1 MGLVHVYT
9 GNGKGKTT
17 ASLGLAMRAVGCGM
31 KVAIIQFLK
40 GDDGYCELASAKKL
54 GIVIEQYG
62 RKCFVNP
69 KNPAKED
76 IVLARQGLERAR
88 HILEKKE
95 FDMLILD
102 EINVA
107 LDMNL
112 LSVQDVLALLKNRGD
127 AEVILTGRNAKD
139 EIIEEADY
147 VTEMKEIK
155 HPFRKGIAGR
165 KGIEF

>member
-17 ASLGLAMRAVGCGM
+17 ASFGLAMRAVGCGM

-40 GDDGYCELASAKKL
+40 GDEGYCEIPSAKKL
-54 GIVIEQYG
+54 GIVVEQYG

-76 IVLARQGLERAR
+76 IELARLGLERAR
-88 HILEKKE
+88 NIIEKKE

-107 LDMNL
+107 IDLNL
-112 LSVQDVLALLKNRGD
+112 ITLEDVLYLLKNRGD
-127 AEVILTGRNAKD
+127 LEIILTGRNAKK

-155 HPFRKGIAGR
+155 HPFKKGISGR